1 MKMKFNDFVRCLIF
15 LKNPCDCKPLSKC
28 CGAPMEIVDGRPD
41 EVWIMI
47 CTKCQKAVDHDGT
60 SLAKDVAHG
69 GDFTPPVPKN

>member
-1 MKMKFNDFVRCLIF
+1 
-15 LKNPCDCKPLSKC
+15 
-28 CGAPMEIVDGRPD
+28 MEIVDGRPD

-69 GDFTPPVPKN
+69 GDFTPPVPKS